1 MAGVDCVNLRY
12 LKHSTNNSVVVLF
25 PLLSSLV
32 PRVTFRS
39 WRLLSLRGCELSSTG
54 STTTERS
61 APRYMSSSKHCR
73 TSGLISD
80 CLQTHWKLC
89 FFFRAVTDIHR
100 QLVLFFFFNCVKWIS
115 HIALIQNLRSLKEKV
130 LSCSVAKDR
139 TAENW
144 GLKCKAGIV
153 LCWEH
158 RELLTPSE
166 QSFVFYLFKV
176 ASGPHMS

>member
-1 MAGVDCVNLRY
+1 MWICAIWNTPLTTALLFCFPSCPLWFLESHSGAGD
-12 LKHSTNNSVVVLF
+12 
-25 PLLSSLV
+25 SSLWEGASF
-32 PRVTFRS
+32 PR
-39 WRLLSLRGCELSSTG
+39 L
-54 STTTERS
+54 
-61 APRYMSSSKHCR
+61 APRQPSVQLHDTCRQVSTAAHLDSYLTVCKHTGNCASSSGQ
-73 TSGLISD
+73 SQIYIDS
-80 CLQTHWKLC
+80 
-89 FFFRAVTDIHR
+89 
-100 QLVLFFFFNCVKWIS
+100 LFCSFFFNCVKWIS
-115 HIALIQNLRSLKEKV
+115 HIALIQNLRSPKEKV
-130 LSCSVAKDR
+130 LSCSVAKDG